1 MTEKAKKYLSDI
13 EIAIGLIEDFLEG
26 VDEFARYQTDEKTK
40 SAVERQLGIVGEAV
54 NKFRKEEQAF
64 QLSHVKQIIDFRNR
78 LIHSYDNVDDTIVWA
93 ILNNHLPILKAEV
106 ELGLKK

>member
-1 MTEKAKKYLSDI
+1 FWTQSAQSPTQRYAKFS
-13 EIAIGLIEDFLEG
+13 
-26 VDEFARYQTDEKTK
+26 VDNQASVWLCVF
-40 SAVERQLGIVGEAV
+40 SAYSVSKKCPAV
-54 NKFRKEEQAF
+54 WEQAF

>member
-54 NKFRKEEQAF
+54 NKFRK
-64 QLSHVKQIIDFRNR
+64 
-78 LIHSYDNVDDTIVWA
+78 
-93 ILNNHLPILKAEV
+93 
-106 ELGLKK
+106 